1 MTNFVFR
8 MAKNIETVWD
18 LNPSENPLENVL
30 HQLSALYK
38 DFDDDNLLALFNN
51 HASTAKGQ

>member
-30 HQLSALYK
+30 NQLSALYK

-51 HASTAKGQ
+51 DASTAKGQ